1 MKGGIR
7 MRIDGSIQAYM
18 ERPMLE
24 HDFIDASG
32 NNTQEQEM
40 VEFIFPEHQF
50 IDAIKSSS
58 ENLKPY
64 GSKLEFSIHEKT
76 GDVMIKVVDSITDEL
91 IREIPPRKI
100 IDMLASMLERAG
112 LLVDKRA

>member
-1 MKGGIR
+1 
-7 MRIDGSIQAYM
+7 MRIDGNTPVYI
-18 ERPMLE
+18 EKHGLE
-24 HDFIDASG
+24 HDFVDVPDRNSKD
-32 NNTQEQEM
+32 QEV
-40 VEFIFPEHQF
+40 VEFLFPEHQF
-50 IDAIKSSS
+50 IDAIESSN
-58 ENLKPY
+58 EKLKPY

-91 IREIPPRKI
+91 IREIPPKKI